1 MMAFTNFEISKVING
16 SSPLYALLKFK
27 TFMEIVKFA

>member
-1 MMAFTNFEISKVING
+1 MVFASHCIEIFSG